1 MSGTKEDEPS
11 HVSYK
16 DSRNLKRRKLSHILD
31 TRVTNSLE
39 STIVEN
45 VREEKADGKGVG
57 GSNYPFDLF
66 FLLPCNLSNY
76 FIR

>member
-1 MSGTKEDEPS
+1 M
-11 HVSYK
+11 SYK
-16 DSRNLKRRKLSHILD
+16 DSRTSREGKLSHILD

-57 GSNYPFDLF
+57 GSNYPVDLF